1 MQPSSYPALG
11 YDSME
16 ENLPLKDDG
25 THEHKLSL
33 GTRDSP
39 EHAGA
44 SLPRS
49 KWKVAGSSARSGRV
63 ETTKLPKVTS
73 GHPPMVLTSSD
84 SLEKGYLERKLG
96 ELGRPSYEE
105 RAGDGKHPE
114 MAGTPPPE
122 GETSCPG
129 FQ

>member
-1 MQPSSYPALG
+1 
-11 YDSME
+11 ME

-39 EHAGA
+39 AHAGA

-49 KWKVAGSSARSGRV
+49 KWKVAGSSAGSGRV

-96 ELGRPSYEE
+96 ELGSPSYEE
-105 RAGDGKHPE
+105 GAGMANTLKWQGHLPLREKHPAQGSNSGSTE
-114 MAGTPPPE
+114 KH
-122 GETSCPG
+122 
-129 FQ
+129 